1 MGYAEKFR
9 RYLVEDGKSPST
21 ITSYVGDVEGF
32 CVIWSTRAASLT
44 DS

>member
-21 ITSYVGDVEGF
+21 ITSYVGDAGGVFVLSG
-32 CVIWSTRAASLT
+32 VQGRPV
-44 DS
+44 